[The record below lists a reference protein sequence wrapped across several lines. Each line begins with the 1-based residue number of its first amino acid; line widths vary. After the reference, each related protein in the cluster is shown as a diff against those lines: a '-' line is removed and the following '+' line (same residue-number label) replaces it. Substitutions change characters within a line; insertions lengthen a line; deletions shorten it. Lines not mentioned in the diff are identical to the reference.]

1 MAKKSNGTLTSFYRS
16 VQAGPQRPTDP
27 YSLKFIQEAHARNV
41 GKQPKP
47 IEEYAK
53 EQARF
58 KENREGGRKIQLTG
72 KDKAKYEIDVDTFDP
87 DRAEILASNF
97 TEKQLEAAAPKD
109 KKPILVKG
117 VDGGTYK
124 INPLL
129 FADDEIPAYKE
140 LLSPE
145 VFQWA
150 MNEIHGIPQPTDK
163 PTMDKLREMRAGLG
177 AAEAMGEPR
186 RGGGVPRP
194 DAVATTGAAAK
205 STAIERTWNALD
217 VGFDL
222 ITKAFEEAQVA
233 PLGALGG
240 PFALAG
246 VAAGVGDVRVRNV
259 IEAASGAEQ
268 GTIPPMFNEGVL
280 KETFDYL
287 TDRSDIKPT
296 LFDKQLY
303 REDEKG
309 LAHVST
315 AMNIGMEQGNKAMI
329 TFGLVSGLVDP
340 IAPVIAGY
348 RGVRFAGKVL
358 KASHLYGGSSIR
370 ALNAGEPLSVVAAM
384 RRIKRFDNAVQGALK
399 LSIRKNIMDV
409 DPETLA
415 NKIDEVLERPTVGKA
430 ERAAEDIAPPV
441 KAEKP
446 ELRQQVINNEV
457 KAGPG
462 VVDDVVTRADAERAT
477 NLQVLREVDAV
488 MEEAYRMFPDELI
501 QAERGQTRSG
511 GVVEDVVYKTP
522 EKRKSTGVKP
532 KEAVAEQRA
541 EPLYRE
547 TVESQ
552 YLVEQGEMNT
562 GWDIDIKTG
571 ETRANETEIFRH
583 GTAKKT
589 ELSPEIV
596 DPINLKGIKKYFNLH
611 GPGFYTTRNQGIAGK
626 YAANHEDGGKVY
638 EVVIKPKKT
647 LDLDEKLNDDL
658 VKQVMNAILKPDPE
672 SGDIAFRLN
681 DDIIVTMQNF
691 GMNREIT
698 NGNFLAIVR
707 HELVKAADE
716 HYGRA
721 WFTKKYDNV
730 NDTLVSLGY
739 DTMKHEGGNIRGG
752 GKIKHDVM
760 IAIKPKSKNIKWEN
774 PIVSISEAPTRAS
787 KAFDISENIVERP
800 GGVVEYVFGI
810 NGRMDIAP
818 ETRQAV
824 EEGIMKFHSGPSIT
838 LSTLRKVG
846 EGAGW
851 LYDLTFET
859 ISKYIWKPGVR
870 ALTGGRVP
878 DGFYNWGKAQRKAF
892 IDSNLGTGNDYDKWI
907 QRLVAPSEFRG
918 KSVAEA
924 MVGINRDERIIREII
939 DPLITAAVNDEA
951 ARKAFM
957 AANGEI
963 PVEQLNVLEKGLYDN
978 FVVLREKFTDEGLK
992 QFILTPNM
1000 IRENYI
1006 RNYYDYTKMSLLD
1019 AMRQRKAFEMD
1030 MGYTIRRKNV
1040 LTHEQAAKIKN
1051 YVAFRQSFPK
1061 DFNGSIIDDMAR
1073 EIAET
1078 DQLSFATKTRAAH
1091 EYKRV
1096 KNTSIEDAKNFVDNL
1111 YMRSRKKE
1119 RKVSAAAAAKKSTGT
1134 KKTKPQEP
1142 RVRGFDIPDEEMR
1155 KKIDKAIKNKSSFWE
1170 RGTYITPDWKE
1181 EHLIKDIR
1189 AGYHG
1194 LRQLGYD
1201 AVRAKHMRHI
1211 FNDPEV
1217 NPIAGIWGDLFPDI
1231 ELNTETV
1238 NRFLN
1243 PEFERQLVKMERY
1256 ASKETAGQID
1266 GYLKAIQKL
1275 KEQRR
1280 ALELDPT
1287 YALIPDQLK
1296 YGPMRN
1302 TYVKKHV
1309 YNDLR
1314 SINNAPDIGANLAN
1328 TLDKIGVT
1336 EAYKQWKAS
1345 KTVWNPATHA
1355 RNIMWNAYATF
1366 MFADVN
1372 PVDFALWGDTTRQ
1385 ILNKNSDL
1393 FKSMTDTGVFK
1404 TGFAEADLTTFAR
1417 SMQNSLEGQK
1427 TVKGGSGWAAAIKA
1441 KVSPLNFAKRAYGG
1455 EENYFKALVFNSE
1468 IHKAGGWDV
1477 VRKQLAD
1484 GDYTAINEAAQK
1496 ANKYLFDYSD
1506 KSPILQAFT
1515 KTPLFGS
1522 PFATFYA
1529 KFIPM
1534 FAEEV
1539 AKRPH
1544 RALLPY
1550 GIAAG
1555 MIYQAKKKYGDETVE
1570 KSKNALPEWVK
1581 QSVPLSGEYGDPD
1594 SIVWW
1599 DWTNILPYMDALDL
1613 PFRQEKKFVEGAL
1626 EGRLDYSP
1634 GASIREKLEYSVS
1647 SKNPLSPLG
1656 APIPRTVYDISANK
1670 DFAGRPIRTTEGVA
1684 SDRQTMDYILR
1695 MLLPSIYPEAIGEP
1709 GAPGPLGDLP
1719 GPGGYGAK
1727 RIESARWGLEDP
1739 ATGMDRDI
1747 TQARI
1752 KTYGGI
1758 DLQRT
1763 NVQRAEAFKVKEIIK
1778 KIDETVRAIRSVEM
1792 KRRSTGDAYADF
1804 RRKQLDRELVQ
1815 WQKELEELNEANQ

>member
-16 VQAGPQRPTDP
+16 VQAGPQRPADP
-27 YSLKFIQEAHARNV
+27 SNLKFVQEARARNV

-58 KENREGGRKIQLTG
+58 KEKLEGGRKIQLTG
-72 KDKAKYEIDVDTFDP
+72 KDKAKYEIDVDTFDQE
-87 DRAEILASNF
+87 RAEILASNF
-97 TEKQLEAAAPKD
+97 TEKQLEAAAPQD

-163 PTMDKLREMRAGLG
+163 PTMDKLREVRAGLG
-177 AAEAMGEPR
+177 AAEAIGEPR

-194 DAVATTGAAAK
+194 DTIATTGAEAK

-233 PLGALGG
+233 PLGGLGG

-246 VAAGVGDVRVRNV
+246 VAAGAGDVRVRNV

-268 GTIPPMFNEGVL
+268 GTIPPMLNNKVL

-287 TDRSDIKPT
+287 TDRSDIVPS

-309 LAHVST
+309 MAHVST
-315 AMNIGMEQGNKAMI
+315 AMNIGMEQGNKRMI
-329 TFGLVSGLVDP
+329 TLGLVSGLVDP

-370 ALNAGEPLSVVAAM
+370 ALNAGEDLRTVAAL
-384 RRIKRFDNAVQGALK
+384 RRIERFDNAVQGALK
-399 LSIRKNIMDV
+399 LSIRKNVMDV

-415 NKIDEVLERPTVGKA
+415 NKIDEMLERPTVGKA
-430 ERAAEDIAPPV
+430 ERAAEDVAPPV

-462 VVDDVVTRADAERAT
+462 VVEDVVTRADAELAT

-488 MEEAYRMFPDELI
+488 MEEAYRLFPDELI

-511 GVVEDVVYKTP
+511 GVVEDV
-522 EKRKSTGVKP
+522 
-532 KEAVAEQRA
+532 
-541 EPLYRE
+541 L
-547 TVESQ
+547 
-552 YLVEQGEMNT
+552 
-562 GWDIDIKTG
+562 
-571 ETRANETEIFRH
+571 
-583 GTAKKT
+583 
-589 ELSPEIV
+589 
-596 DPINLKGIKKYFNLH
+596 GI
-611 GPGFYTTRNQGIAGK
+611 
-626 YAANHEDGGKVY
+626 E
-638 EVVIKPKKT
+638 
-647 LDLDEKLNDDL
+647 
-658 VKQVMNAILKPDPE
+658 
-672 SGDIAFRLN
+672 
-681 DDIIVTMQNF
+681 
-691 GMNREIT
+691 
-698 NGNFLAIVR
+698 
-707 HELVKAADE
+707 
-716 HYGRA
+716 
-721 WFTKKYDNV
+721 
-730 NDTLVSLGY
+730 
-739 DTMKHEGGNIRGG
+739 
-752 GKIKHDVM
+752 
-760 IAIKPKSKNIKWEN
+760 
-774 PIVSISEAPTRAS
+774 
-787 KAFDISENIVERP
+787 
-800 GGVVEYVFGI
+800 
-810 NGRMDIAP
+810 GRMDIAP
-818 ETRQAV
+818 ETRQV
-824 EEGIMKFHSGPSIT
+824 IEEKIIHEYPKPQMDFEKPIATKINESSNFVVGYETVGAKTEFYPNTRGRYLNIDKPLKTGASGEEVFEVVVQTNKKRIFDPDGVLDGTDVAKSRKDAATLEKKIQKELDNDPTYTREKHEQKAIDAKTKILKKLGYEGSVNKSAHLGGDRELVIFNDKDVWLSEWSKNKKLHGGPEVT

-846 EGAGW
+846 EGTKW

-878 DGFYNWGKAQRKAF
+878 DGFYEWGKAQRKAF
-892 IDSNLGTGNDYDKWI
+892 IDRNLGTGNDYDKWI
-907 QRLVAPSEFRG
+907 QKLVAPSEFRG
-918 KSVAEA
+918 KAVSEA
-924 MVGINRDERIIREII
+924 MVGINRDERIIRELI
-939 DPLITAAVNDEA
+939 DPFITAAVNDEA

-963 PVEQLNVLEKGLYDN
+963 PVEQLNALEKGLYDN

-1019 AMRQRKAFEMD
+1019 TMRQRKAFEMD
-1030 MGYTIRRKNV
+1030 MGYTIRRKRV
-1040 LTHEQAAKIKN
+1040 MTHEEAKAA
-1051 YVAFRQSFPK
+1051 
-1061 DFNGSIIDDMAR
+1061 G
-1073 EIAET
+1073 
-1078 DQLSFATKTRAAH
+1078 L
-1091 EYKRV
+1091 
-1096 KNTSIEDAKNFVDNL
+1096 
-1111 YMRSRKKE
+1111 KKGE
-1119 RKVSAAAAAKKSTGT
+1119 
-1134 KKTKPQEP
+1134 
-1142 RVRGFDIPDEEMR
+1142 
-1155 KKIDKAIKNKSSFWE
+1155 
-1170 RGTYITPDWKE
+1170 YITPDWKE

-1189 AGYHG
+1189 AGFHG
-1194 LRQLGYD
+1194 LKQLGYD

-1231 ELNTETV
+1231 EFNTETV

-1243 PEFERQLVKMERY
+1243 PKFERQLTAMARS
-1256 ASKETAGQID
+1256 ASPEVAGQID
-1266 GYLKAIQKL
+1266 GYLSAIQKL

-1280 ALELDPT
+1280 ALELDKT
-1287 YALIPDQLK
+1287 YVLIPDQLK

-1302 TYVKKHV
+1302 IYVKRHI

-1314 SINNAPDIGANLAN
+1314 SINGAPDIGANLAN

-1366 MFADVN
+1366 MLADVN

-1385 ILNKNSDL
+1385 MLNKNSDL
-1393 FKSMTDTGVFK
+1393 FKAMTDTGVFK
-1404 TGFAEADLTTFAR
+1404 TGFAEADLTTFAG
-1417 SMQNSLEGQK
+1417 SMQKSLEGQK
-1427 TVKGGSGWAAAIKA
+1427 TLKGGSAWAASIEACNRVKA
-1441 KVSPLNFAKRAYGG
+1441 KLEPFNFPKRIYGG

-1484 GDYTAINEAAQK
+1484 GDYAAINEAAKK

-1506 KSPILQAFT
+1506 QSTILQAFT

-1522 PFATFYA
+1522 PFATFYS
-1529 KFIPM
+1529 KFVPM

-1570 KSKNALPEWVK
+1570 NSKKALPEWVK

-1613 PFRQEKKFVEGAL
+1613 PFRQEKKFVEGAI

-1634 GASIREKLEYSVS
+1634 GASIREKLEYGVS
-1647 SKNPLSPLG
+1647 SKNPLSPVG

-1684 SDRQTMDYILR
+1684 GDRQIMDYVLR

-1739 ATGMDRDI
+1739 VTGMDRDI

-1763 NVQRAEAFKVKEIIK
+1763 NVQRAAAFRVKEITK

-1804 RRKQLDRELVQ
+1804 RRKQLDRELMQ